1 MGMLSFS
8 WNKQDVL
15 SFFQDKV
22 SNIQSKGQDLVTDV
36 LNVFYL
42 VAAYLAPSLTGAL
55 RDSIQVFLGSG
66 EGYVTSFLDYFVY
79 VILGTPVHDI
89 GSPVWIPQAV
99 GWRYIGLSPAGRGSP
114 HPGTKANDFM
124 ADAYSEG
131 MGEADNRMQNF
142 LNWLGE

>member
-1 MGMLSFS
+1 MGSIGFS
-8 WNKQDVL
+8 WNKADVL

-22 SNIQSKGQDLVTDV
+22 SNIQSKGQDLVIDV

-42 VAAYLAPSLTGAL
+42 ISAYLAPSLTGAL
-55 RDSIQVFLGSG
+55 RDSIQVFLGSSG
-66 EGYVTSFLDYFVY
+66 GYVTSTLDYFIY
-79 VILGTPVHDI
+79 VILGTEMHDI

-124 ADAYSEG
+124 EDAYQEG
-131 MGEADNRMQNF
+131 QGEADIRMQNF
-142 LNWLGE
+142 LEWLAT